1 MRWFWIDQFTE
12 FVSGQ
17 SAIAVKNVSLA
28 EEHLLDHFDGYP
40 VMPTSLVIEG
50 MAQTAGLL
58 ASQIHDFEE
67 LVVLAK
73 VGKARFEGHARP
85 GETLTYR
92 ATIQQS
98 HPDGTMVSV
107 TSHLSKRMNGGKRMH
122 GDERMH
128 GTIELFFAHLD
139 KEDEKGGPVRRLFEP
154 KDLLRWLRVLG
165 VFDVGRHPD
174 GSKLE
179 IPPNLAA
186 TDLAP
191 STSDSSTP

>member
-17 SAIAVKNVSLA
+17 SATAVKNVSLA

-73 VGKARFEGHARP
+73 VGKAQFEGHARP
-85 GETLTYR
+85 GDTLTFR
-92 ATIQQS
+92 ATIEQT

-107 TSHLSKRMNGGKRMH
+107 TSHLDNRTHEGQ
-122 GDERMH
+122 RMH
-128 GTIELFFAHLD
+128 GTIELFFVHLD
-139 KEDEKGGPVRRLFEP
+139 KEDEGGGPVRRLFEP

-179 IPPNLAA
+179 IPPNLSA
-186 TDLAP
+186 TDLVP
-191 STSDSSTP
+191 NTSDSSTT

>member
-12 FVSGQ
+12 FVSGE
-17 SAIAVKNVSLA
+17 SATAVKNVSLA

-73 VGKARFEGHARP
+73 VGKAQFEGHARP
-85 GETLTYR
+85 GDALTYR
-92 ATIQQS
+92 ATIQQTR
-98 HPDGTMVSV
+98 PDGTMVSV
-107 TSHLSKRMNGGKRMH
+107 TSQLSKRMDGG
-122 GDERMH
+122 ERMH

-139 KEDEKGGPVRRLFEP
+139 KGDEKGGPVRRLFEP

-186 TDLAP
+186 TDLAL
-191 STSDSSTP
+191 STSDSSTTS